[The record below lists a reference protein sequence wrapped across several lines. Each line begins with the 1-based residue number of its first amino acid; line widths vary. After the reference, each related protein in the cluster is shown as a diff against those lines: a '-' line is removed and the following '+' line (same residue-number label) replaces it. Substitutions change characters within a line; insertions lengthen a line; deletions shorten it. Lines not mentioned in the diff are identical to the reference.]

1 MLAPKEKPPLL
12 IARVLFPAVLYKK
25 LLETLLYYADE
36 HHWDGER
43 CGTVINSWDDYYS
56 SGRIY
61 HYDKGQKARDI
72 LKELNI

>member
-1 MLAPKEKPPLL
+1 MIIDK
-12 IARVLFPAVLYKK
+12 YKK

-72 LKELNI
+72 LKELNIKVKRDKYGKLIAGKE